1 MAYKIVPSG
10 PRPAPST
17 PTAPNATPSSTVSKT
32 RGAIGKIVH
41 GMWNRKW
48 AIAGVLA
55 TGLAVRDCAT
65 HGPMTRSV
73 MTLYTPPYTYVVDN
87 EGRPHISHTVT
98 APAAVLAVHA
108 DMGPNEAEWITGFQ
122 LLAQADAVDAEW
134 MSAIGRSDHTRD
146 AELADRRTSLTRSC
160 LDHYAL
166 SLNKRSDETW
176 VQVIERHSSMDL
188 RRVRQVALSL
198 WRLNELEQARAIM
211 RLYFRD
217 GRWRG
222 LSDAIDADDRHA
234 LCDGLELALRD
245 NMIPWNEFS
254 EEDRAEFTRRCP
266 DTINLRVPNR

>member
-10 PRPAPST
+10 PRPAPS
-17 PTAPNATPSSTVSKT
+17 PTNAPNATPSRIVSGT
-32 RGAIGKIVH
+32 RSAVGSVFASMGRHKGKI
-41 GMWNRKW
+41 G
-48 AIAGVLA
+48 I
-55 TGLAVRDCAT
+55 
-65 HGPMTRSV
+65 
-73 MTLYTPPYTYVVDN
+73 
-87 EGRPHISHTVT
+87 
-98 APAAVLAVHA
+98 AAVLAGLYFTGYLPNSLRGCSPRSWGSTTYAPVTSPVNIPTSTSAVPAVHA
-108 DMGPNEAEWITGFQ
+108 DMGPNEAEWIAGFQ